1 MSEARAV
8 VLMLLL
14 AVTAVMAQPAEP
26 RTARP
31 TGIAALPYAVGGWQ
45 GVDDGSL
52 DRATAAQLGADEYVT
67 RTYSNGDQAP
77 VGLYVAYYASQR
89 PGVSIHSPLHCLPGT
104 GWEALDVATMT
115 VPAGGAAGGS
125 GGNIRR
131 LIMRKNLDRAVVMYW
146 YQLHGRMVAN
156 EVKSKLYL
164 LGDSLRLRRSDA
176 ALVRIV
182 VPVGGEPDAAAA
194 RGLSFVRELLPQ
206 LTPLL

>member
-14 AVTAVMAQPAEP
+14 AVTAVMAQPAERRP
-26 RTARP
+26 ARP
-31 TGIAALPYAVGGWQ
+31 AGISALPYAVGGWQ

-67 RTYSNGDQAP
+67 RTYANSDQAP

-104 GWEALDVATMT
+104 GWETLDVATMT
-115 VPAGGAAGGS
+115 LQADGAAGGS
-125 GGNIRR
+125 GGKIRR

-164 LGDSLRLRRSDA
+164 LGHSLRLRRSDA

-182 VPVGGEPDAAAA
+182 VPVSGEPDAAAA